1 MNLIALR
8 DTWLMFQR
16 EHGCSVD
23 RMLCRPALREEFI
36 AAARAVCG
44 CDDEESILWETVNL
58 RKKKSL
64 ASASKPV
71 EVALGDLHESRNEG

>member
-23 RMLCRPALREEFI
+23 RMLCRPELRDEFF
-36 AAARAVCG
+36 AAARTVCD
-44 CDDEESILWETVNL
+44 CDDEESILWSTVNL

-64 ASASKPV
+64 NTA
-71 EVALGDLHESRNEG
+71 VAVVTAEPLEARQR

>member
-1 MNLIALR
+1 MNLTALR

-23 RMLCRPALREEFI
+23 RMLCRPALRLEFI

-58 RKKKSL
+58 RKKKTLPSVL
-64 ASASKPV
+64 K
-71 EVALGDLHESRNEG
+71 